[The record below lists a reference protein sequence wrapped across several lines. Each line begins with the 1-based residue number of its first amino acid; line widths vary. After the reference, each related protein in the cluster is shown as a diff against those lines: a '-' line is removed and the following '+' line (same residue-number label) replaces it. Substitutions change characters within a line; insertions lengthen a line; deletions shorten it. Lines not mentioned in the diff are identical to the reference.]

1 VSEPA
6 DRPEGFEPESGE
18 PDYRFSLAN
27 ERTFLA
33 WVRTSLALFAGG
45 VGVIGVANHFS
56 TSPGRAAIGCGL
68 LLLGALSAGTAY
80 RRWQASEAAIRAGRP
95 LPPTRMLLVVGAGMS
110 VVALLGLALAIA
122 GIA

>member
-1 VSEPA
+1 VTGSPPNRN
-6 DRPEGFEPESGE
+6 DSGGE

-56 TSPGRAAIGCGL
+56 TSPGRDALGCSL
-68 LLLGALSAGTAY
+68 LLLAVLSAGTAY
-80 RRWQASEAAIRAGRP
+80 RRWRASDAAIRAGKP
-95 LPPTRMLLVVGAGMS
+95 LPSSRMLFVVGVGM
-110 VVALLGLALAIA
+110 VLVALLGLALAIA
-122 GIA
+122 KLA

>member
-1 VSEPA
+1 MSDPA
-6 DRPEGFEPESGE
+6 DRPDGGE

-33 WVRTSLALFAGG
+33 WIRTSLALFASG
-45 VGVIGVANHFS
+45 VGVIGVANRFS
-56 TSPGRAAIGCGL
+56 THEGRAAIGAAL
-68 LLLGALSAGTAY
+68 LVLGALSASTAY